1 MDQQFTRG
9 SPASSPRTNAAIRRR
24 GSTRPNRPPSRSI
37 SSSNSCRQP
46 SRSTL
51 SPAAIARFSVVH
63 TPPDHRAVAASRPP
77 PSSSA
82 IMKCR
87 WSIRRRSYRRDEV
100 IVHQGDPADTL
111 HLIAAGHVSVR
122 VTLPG
127 GEFVVVAILGPG
139 EAFGEIALVGSPHAR
154 SATVIALEQ
163 CETLSLGRGEF
174 HRLRTSYPGVDRFL
188 IELLSARVEGLN
200 NYLLEA
206 LYVPAERRVLRR
218 LLHLCELYTGDDQH
232 IVIPVTQEMLASLA
246 GTTRPTAN
254 QVLCRPVASHIVS
267 ISRSQIVVLDRQSL
281 RQRAG

>member
-1 MDQQFTRG
+1 MDW
-9 SPASSPRTNAAIRRR
+9 PVLASLPLEERR
-24 GSTRPNRPPSRSI
+24 G
-37 SSSNSCRQP
+37 
-46 SRSTL
+46 L
-51 SPAAIARFSVVH
+51 
-63 TPPDHRAVAASRPP
+63 VAGL
-77 PSSSA
+77 
-82 IMKCR
+82 
-87 WSIRRRSYRRDEV
+87 RRRSYHRDEV

-163 CETLSLGRGEF
+163 CETLSLSRDEF

-188 IELLSARVEGLN
+188 IELLSARVERLN

-218 LLHLCELYTGDDQH
+218 LLRLCELYTGDDQR

-254 QVLCRPVASHIVS
+254 QVLRRLVASGIVS
-267 ISRSQIVVLDRQSL
+267 ISRSQIVVLDHQSL
-281 RQRAG
+281 QQRAG

>member
-1 MDQQFTRG
+1 MDW
-9 SPASSPRTNAAIRRR
+9 PVLASLPPQERR
-24 GSTRPNRPPSRSI
+24 G
-37 SSSNSCRQP
+37 
-46 SRSTL
+46 L
-51 SPAAIARFSVVH
+51 
-63 TPPDHRAVAASRPP
+63 VAGL
-77 PSSSA
+77 
-82 IMKCR
+82 
-87 WSIRRRSYRRDEV
+87 RRRSYHRDEV

-127 GEFVVVAILGPG
+127 GEFVVVAIHGPG
-139 EAFGEIALVGSPHAR
+139 EAFGEIALVGRPQAR

-163 CETLSLGRGEF
+163 CETLSLSRDEF

-188 IELLSARVEGLN
+188 IELLSARVERLN

-218 LLHLCELYTGDDQH
+218 LLHLCELYTGDDQR

-254 QVLCRPVASHIVS
+254 QVLRRLVASDIVS

-281 RQRAG
+281 HQRAG